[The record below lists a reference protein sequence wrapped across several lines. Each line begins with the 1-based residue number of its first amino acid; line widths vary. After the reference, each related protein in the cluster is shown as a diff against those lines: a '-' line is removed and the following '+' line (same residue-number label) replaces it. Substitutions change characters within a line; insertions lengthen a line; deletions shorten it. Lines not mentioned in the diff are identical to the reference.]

1 MRLPAR
7 FTRRPTVSL
16 DPAKMGVA
24 LGALVDDPRQIVYL
38 QHRDAVL
45 VEGPTGSGKTWRIAC
60 QLVHSAPGFVLAT
73 TTKSR
78 DILGATIADRVKV
91 GRVAVFDPENLTEW
105 PARIR
110 WSILAGC
117 EDPDTAI
124 RRAAAMAKAMPM
136 EGTKNG
142 GYFENKAATLLRCY
156 LHAAALEN
164 VRIREVRKW
173 VSSRTTTTAREI
185 LAASL
190 PDWAAELEQILDSGS
205 ESSDDV
211 IAAAARLLEPL
222 ASPKLM
228 KAIDVPQNESFD
240 VADFVLHEKLRNTL
254 YLVSKGTSG
263 SMAPFVAAL
272 AAEVHHVADRASQKH
287 ASGRLD
293 PPVRLILD
301 EVNNVAPIPD
311 LPAIFSDSGGRG
323 INVWAFAHNQA
334 QNQQRWGTEGGKMLA
349 YSAPAMLI
357 LPGMRGDELNDISRL
372 IGNRKEWRA
381 TIGSGRPSY
390 QLHDEPVMT
399 AAELREMDTDHGLL
413 LYRNAPPVKVHL
425 PTVWQIPEHKAR
437 VQASLAVF
445 QQIITSGK
453 VPDDYQP
460 GKPTT
465 LDKDSR

>member
-1 MRLPAR
+1 MKLPAL
-7 FTRRPTVSL
+7 FHRRPAGL
-16 DPAKMGVA
+16 DPAKLGVP
-24 LGALVDDPRQIVYL
+24 LGALAENKREIVYL

-73 TTKSR
+73 TTKSH
-78 DILGATIADRVKV
+78 DVLGATIAERAEV
-91 GRVAVFDPENLTEW
+91 GKVAVFDPENLTEW

-156 LHAAALEN
+156 LHAAALRQI
-164 VRIREVRKW
+164 RIRELRKW

-190 PDWAAELEQILDSGS
+190 PDWAAELEQILDSAS

-228 KAIDVPQNESFD
+228 AAIDVPQSESFD
-240 VADFVLHEKLRNTL
+240 VAHFVLDQKRSNTL

-287 ASGRLD
+287 PSGRLD

-311 LPAIFSDSGGRG
+311 LPSIFSDSGGRG

-334 QNQQRWGTEGGKMLA
+334 QNQQRWGDHGGKMLA

-381 TIGSGRPSY
+381 TIGSGRPSF

-425 PTVWQIPEHKAR
+425 PTVWQVPAHRAR
-437 VQASLAVF
+437 VQASLAEFERV
-445 QQIITSGK
+445 INSGQ
-453 VPDDYQP
+453 VPDKYR
-460 GKPTT
+460 
-465 LDKDSR
+465 LDKTFIVGETG

>member
-1 MRLPAR
+1 MKMPTL
-7 FTRRPTVSL
+7 FTPRASRL
-16 DPAKMGVA
+16 DPAKMAVP
-24 LGALVDDPRQIVYL
+24 LGTLAEDPGQMVYL

-45 VEGPTGSGKTWRIAC
+45 VEGPTGSGKTWRLAY
-60 QLVHSAPGFVLAT
+60 QLVDTAPGFVLAT

-78 DILGATIADRVKV
+78 DVLGATLADRAEL
-91 GRVAVFDPENLTEW
+91 GAVAVFDPEDLTGW
-105 PARIR
+105 PAPIR
-110 WSILAGC
+110 WSVLAGC

-136 EGTKNG
+136 EGAKNS
-142 GYFENKAATLLRCY
+142 GYFEAKAATLLRCY
-156 LHAAALEN
+156 LHAAALEKIS
-164 VRIREVRKW
+164 IREVRKW
-173 VSSRTTTTAREI
+173 VSSRTTTVAREI
-185 LAASL
+185 LAREL
-190 PDWAAELEQILDSGS
+190 PDWAGELEQILDSGS

-228 KAIDVPQNESFD
+228 AAIDVPQDESFG
-240 VADFVLHEKLRNTL
+240 VESFVLDTAHGNTL

-287 ASGRLD
+287 SSGRLD

-311 LPAIFSDSGGRG
+311 LPGIFSDSGGRG
-323 INVWAFAHNQA
+323 ITVWAFAHNQR
-334 QNQQRWGTEGGKMLA
+334 QNQQRWGDHGGLMLA

-357 LPGMRGDELNDISRL
+357 LPGMRGDELNEISRL

-381 TIGSGRPSY
+381 TIGRGSPSY
-390 QLHDEPVMT
+390 QLHDEPIMT

-413 LYRNAPPVKVHL
+413 LYRNARPMTVHL
-425 PTVWQIPEHKAR
+425 PTVWQVPETKKR
-437 VQASLAVF
+437 VQACLATFDSIVK
-445 QQIITSGK
+445 SRK
-453 VPDDYQP
+453 VPDKYHQTGHPPIPGGQP
-460 GKPTT
+460 
-465 LDKDSR
+465 